1 MPQIVHDPDRM
12 RALVVEARAAGRRVG
27 FVPTMGALHAGHASL
42 VARAASACDDVAV
55 SIFVNPTQFGPQED
69 FARYPRTLAADAAL
83 LTPHGVRWIY
93 APEVSAV
100 YPPGD
105 ATRIVVG
112 GPAVRLEGERR
123 PGHFDGVATVVCKLF
138 LTVPANAAYFGA
150 KDWQQTLVV
159 KSMVRD
165 LGLPIEI
172 VVCPTV
178 READGLA
185 MSSRN
190 AYLSAAERLRAVAL
204 SESLGQAE
212 QLWAAGADAA
222 AIERMMR
229 ETMEARGIVV
239 DYATVADSESLEPL
253 AADAVQAMALV
264 AGRLGSTRLIDN
276 RELRDRGPSA
286 ARNTPDQGHTPDSG
300 RTPDSCHTPDHG
312 QAR

>member
-1 MPQIVHDPDRM
+1 MPEIVHDPDRM
-12 RALVVEARAAGRRVG
+12 RALVVEARATGRRVG

-42 VARAASACDDVAV
+42 VARAAAGCDDVAV

-69 FARYPRTLAADAAL
+69 FARYPRTLSADAAVL
-83 LTPHGVRWIY
+83 EPHGVRWIY
-93 APEVSAV
+93 APEVAAV

-112 GPAVRLEGERR
+112 GPAVPLEGERR

-138 LTVPANAAYFGA
+138 LTVPADAAYFGA

-159 KSMVRD
+159 KRMVRD

-190 AYLSAAERLRAVAL
+190 AYLSAADRLRAVAL

-212 QLWAAGADAA
+212 QLWIAGAAPT
-222 AIERMMR
+222 AIERTMR
-229 ETMEARGIVV
+229 ETMERHGIVV
-239 DYATVADSESLEPL
+239 EYAVLVDPESLDPL
-253 AADAVQAMALV
+253 TDHAFQAVALV

-276 RELRDRGPSA
+276 RELCGRGTSA
-286 ARNTPDQGHTPDSG
+286 ADNTPEPVPTPEPVQT
-300 RTPDSCHTPDHG
+300 R
-312 QAR
+312 

>member
-1 MPQIVHDPDRM
+1 MHQLVHDPDRM
-12 RALVVEARAAGRRVG
+12 RALVAEARAAGRRVG

-42 VARAASACDDVAV
+42 VARAAHECDAVAV

-83 LTPHGVRWIY
+83 LSPHGVAWIY

-112 GPAVRLEGERR
+112 GPAVRFEGERR
-123 PGHFDGVATVVCKLF
+123 PGHFDGVATVVCRLF
-138 LTVPANAAYFGA
+138 LAVPADVAYFGA

-159 KSMVRD
+159 KRMVRD
-165 LGLPIEI
+165 LGLPVEI

-178 READGLA
+178 REGDGLA

-190 AYLSAAERLRAVAL
+190 AYLSVAERPRAVAL
-204 SESLGQAE
+204 WESLCRAE
-212 QLWAAGADAA
+212 QLWADGADPRV
-222 AIERMMR
+222 IEQAMQEVMS
-229 ETMEARGIVV
+229 ARGVAV
-239 DYATVADSESLEPL
+239 DYAAVVDPESLAPL
-253 AADAVQAMALV
+253 GTGAGRAVALV

-276 RELRDRGPSA
+276 LELPDR
-286 ARNTPDQGHTPDSG
+286 
-300 RTPDSCHTPDHG
+300 
-312 QAR
+312 

>member
-1 MPQIVHDPDRM
+1 MHKVVHDPVHM
-12 RALVVEARAAGRRVG
+12 RALVAEARAAGRRVG

-42 VARAASACDDVAV
+42 VARAARACDAVAV

-83 LTPHGVRWIY
+83 LEPHGVAWIY
-93 APEVSAV
+93 APEASAV

-105 ATRIVVG
+105 ATRVVVG
-112 GPAVRLEGERR
+112 GPAVPFEGVRR
-123 PGHFDGVATVVCKLF
+123 PGHCEGEATVVCRLF
-138 LTVPANAAYFGA
+138 LAVPADVAYFGA

-159 KSMVRD
+159 KRMVRD

-190 AYLSAAERLRAVAL
+190 AYLSAAERPRAVGL
-204 SESLGQAE
+204 WESLRRAE
-212 QLWAAGADAA
+212 QLWSAGAASHEIEQAMADALA
-222 AIERMMR
+222 
-229 ETMEARGIVV
+229 ARGIAV
-239 DYATVADSESLEPL
+239 DYAAVVDPESLEPL
-253 AADAVQAMALV
+253 GADAARAVALV

-276 RELRDRGPSA
+276 LELP
-286 ARNTPDQGHTPDSG
+286 AR
-300 RTPDSCHTPDHG
+300 
-312 QAR
+312 

>member
-1 MPQIVHDPDRM
+1 MPEIVHDPDRM
-12 RALVVEARAAGRRVG
+12 RTLVVEARAAGRRVG

-42 VARAASACDDVAV
+42 VARAAAGCDDVAV

-69 FARYPRTLAADAAL
+69 FARYPRTLSADSAVL
-83 LTPHGVRWIY
+83 EPHGVRWIY
-93 APEVSAV
+93 APEVAAV

-105 ATRIVVG
+105 TTRIVVG
-112 GPAVRLEGERR
+112 GPAVPLEGERR

-138 LTVPANAAYFGA
+138 LTVPADAAYFGA

-159 KSMVRD
+159 KRMVRD

-190 AYLSAAERLRAVAL
+190 AYLSAADRLRAVAL
-204 SESLGQAE
+204 SESLRQAE
-212 QLWAAGADAA
+212 QLWIAGAAPT
-222 AIERMMR
+222 AIERTMR
-229 ETMEARGIVV
+229 ETMERHGIVV
-239 DYATVADSESLEPL
+239 EYAVLVDPESLDPL
-253 AADAVQAMALV
+253 TDHAIQAVALV

-276 RELRDRGPSA
+276 RELCGRGTSA
-286 ARNTPDQGHTPDSG
+286 ADNAPEPGPTPETAPAPEQ
-300 RTPDSCHTPDHG
+300 G

>member
-1 MPQIVHDPDRM
+1 MQQIVHDPDRM

-27 FVPTMGALHAGHASL
+27 FVPTMGALHAGHVSL
-42 VARAASACDDVAV
+42 VTRAARDCDDVAV

-69 FARYPRTLAADAAL
+69 FARYPRTLAADTAQLA
-83 LTPHGVRWIY
+83 PHGVRWIY

-112 GPAVRLEGERR
+112 GPAVRFEGERR

-138 LTVPANAAYFGA
+138 QAVPADAAYFGA

-159 KSMVRD
+159 RRMVHD

-190 AYLSAAERLRAVAL
+190 AYLSAADRPRAAAI
-204 SESLGQAE
+204 SESLRQAE
-212 QLWAAGADAA
+212 QLWAGGAAAA
-222 AIERMMR
+222 AIEETMR
-229 ETMEARGIVV
+229 KTMEAHGIVV
-239 DYATVADSESLEPL
+239 DYASLADPESLEPL
-253 AADAVQAMALV
+253 TADASRAVAVV
-264 AGRLGSTRLIDN
+264 AGHLGSTRLIDN
-276 RELRDRGPSA
+276 RELRGRGTSEPRS
-286 ARNTPDQGHTPDSG
+286 TPDQGPAH
-300 RTPDSCHTPDHG
+300 
-312 QAR
+312 